1 MYNSQ
6 SNTTARESIRM
17 AKKQFYLI
25 VDTETTIDEKVA
37 DFGAVIID
45 RKGAIQAQCG
55 ILITGIYN
63 DRENHPLFFN
73 EYSGD
78 LWKKSSLDKRY
89 DNYWQMLANGSRM
102 LASVAA
108 INAWLAKAALKYN
121 PTLTAYNLSFDLGKC
136 VNTGIDL
143 SFFDNR
149 FCLWHAAFNKWAHT
163 KQYRNFALQLHAFNA
178 PTKLQNMSFKTNAET
193 MARFILNDP
202 AMPDEPHTAL
212 EDAIYYELPI
222 LKRLIETTDRDTF
235 MNPEP
240 FDWRKVQVKD
250 WFTAK

>member
-1 MYNSQ
+1 MS
-6 SNTTARESIRM
+6 
-17 AKKQFYLI
+17 KKHYYLI
-25 VDTETTIDEKVA
+25 VDTETTMDEKVA

-55 ILITGIYN
+55 ILINGIYN

-78 LWKKSSLDKRY
+78 LWSRKSLDRRY
-89 DNYWQMLANGSRM
+89 NNYSEMLGNGTRM
-102 LASVAA
+102 LASVPA
-108 INAWLAKAALKYN
+108 INAWLTKAALKYS

-143 SFFDNR
+143 SIFADR
-149 FCLWHAAFNKWAHT
+149 FCLWHASFNKWAFT
-163 KQYRNFALQLHAFNA
+163 KDYRNFALQMHAFNA

-193 MARFILNDP
+193 MARYVLSDP
-202 AMPDEPHTAL
+202 TMPDEPHTAL

-222 LKRLIETTDRDTF
+222 LSKLVQTTKRNVFL
-235 MNPEP
+235 NPVA

-250 WFTAK
+250 WFTAS

>member
-1 MYNSQ
+1 MS
-6 SNTTARESIRM
+6 
-17 AKKQFYLI
+17 KKHYYLI

-37 DFGAVIID
+37 DFAAVIVD
-45 RKGAIQAQCG
+45 RKGNVQTQCA
-55 ILITGIYN
+55 ILINGIYN

-89 DNYWQMLANGSRM
+89 ANYAAMLSNGSRM
-102 LASVAA
+102 LASVPA
-108 INAWLAKAALKYN
+108 INSWLAKAAIKYS
-121 PTLTAYNLSFDLGKC
+121 PTLTAYNLSFDMGKC
-136 VNTGIDL
+136 ANTDIDL
-143 SFFDNR
+143 SIFSDR
-149 FCLWHAAFNKWAHT
+149 FCLWHASFNKWAYT
-163 KQYRNFALQLHAFNA
+163 KDYRNFALQLHAFNA

-193 MARFILNDP
+193 MARFILSDP
-202 AMPDEPHTAL
+202 TLPDEPHTAL
-212 EDAIYYELPI
+212 EDILFYELPI
-222 LKRLIETTDRDTF
+222 FSRLVQTTKRNVF